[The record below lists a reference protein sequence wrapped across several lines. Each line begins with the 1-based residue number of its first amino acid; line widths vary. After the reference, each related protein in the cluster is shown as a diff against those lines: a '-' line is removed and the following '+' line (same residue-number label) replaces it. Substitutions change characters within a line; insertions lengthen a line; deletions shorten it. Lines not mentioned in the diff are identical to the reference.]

1 MKITAQAGSDEREV
15 IVDRLERL
23 ERLGE
28 EGRFR
33 VVVGGL
39 ERQVDARRI
48 DGTSWSLFIDGE
60 AYLVDVEPGK
70 DGDLL
75 VDVGSGV
82 PVAVKLTDPRRKL
95 LGAARARETSG
106 PLEIRAPMPGKIV
119 KMLVKPGDAV
129 TSGQGLLVIEAMKM
143 ENELRAPRD
152 GTVEKVLRA
161 EGQAVDGQDV
171 LVVLG

>member
-1 MKITAQAGSDEREV
+1 LV
-15 IVDRLERL
+15 
-23 ERLGE
+23 
-28 EGRFR
+28 
-33 VVVGGL
+33 
-39 ERQVDARRI
+39 
-48 DGTSWSLFIDGE
+48 DGE
-60 AYLVDVEPGK
+60 AYFVDVEPGK

-75 VDVGSGV
+75 VDLGRGV

-95 LGAARARETSG
+95 FGAARARETTG

-119 KMLVKPGDAV
+119 KILVKAGDAV

-161 EGQAVDGQDV
+161 EGQAVDGQEV